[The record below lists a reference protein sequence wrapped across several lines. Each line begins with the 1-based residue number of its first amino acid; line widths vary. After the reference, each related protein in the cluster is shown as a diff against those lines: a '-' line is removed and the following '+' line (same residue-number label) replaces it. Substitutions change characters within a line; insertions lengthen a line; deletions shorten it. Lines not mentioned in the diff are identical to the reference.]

1 MKFHILLKRWI
12 IYCLLLTVYEP
23 GTIILAQTNIRENK
37 VEHDPGWLGIELSFR
52 NTNVNIKD
60 SITFDVKLV
69 NIGKEK
75 LTIFNQLEWGH
86 WAGLLMMITD
96 EKGYEVLSEIYD
108 DYLTIPTDVFK
119 SSSYIALYP
128 GHYLG
133 VTRLD
138 TAKNLFRKPGKYSV
152 TVTYLSPAFESSVEE
167 DTGAEIK
174 DLWGRERVRIAPS
187 TVWIEVTGD

>member
-1 MKFHILLKRWI
+1 MKFHIFLKMWI
-12 IYCLLLTVYEP
+12 MCCLMLTVYKP
-23 GTIILAQTNIRENK
+23 CTIILAQTNISENK
-37 VEHDPGWLGIELSFR
+37 IEHGAGWLSIELSCR

-60 SITFDVKLV
+60 SITFDVKLM

-75 LTIFNQLEWGH
+75 LTMFNQLEWGH
-86 WAGLLMMITD
+86 WAGLQMMVTD
-96 EKGYEVLSEIYD
+96 GKGNKVFSEIYD

-119 SSSYIALYP
+119 SSSYIVLYP

-167 DTGAEIK
+167 DTGTEIK
-174 DLWGRERVRIAPS
+174 DLWGRERVPIASS
-187 TVWIEVTGD
+187 TVWVEVTED